1 MQRIDPDK
9 YVYDKVEPAVID
21 VNGETQETYL
31 IYDVVTNQPPPQ
43 VGKNFVFVLLNR
55 IHTMNICLRS
65 KLAGTHMI

>member
-55 IHTMNICLRS
+55 IL
-65 KLAGTHMI
+65 

>member
-1 MQRIDPDK
+1 MNVIRCVHISGITMQRIDPDK

-55 IHTMNICLRS
+55 IL
-65 KLAGTHMI
+65 